1 MSGEFT
7 VRLSYVDRAVAL
19 AGLALA
25 VAGLAA
31 CGSSAAS
38 GASVITSATSRATT
52 SSQLLPRGQVDA
64 GVPVV
69 RVVDGDTLHVLLRGQ
84 EVTVRMIGMNT
95 PETVKE
101 NTPVECYG
109 PEASD
114 YAKRTLSGQTVTLEY
129 DDSQGR
135 KDQYGR
141 TLAYVWLEQ
150 PGGRL
155 DFVNLDEVTQG
166 FARERQYGPVPYAW
180 KDTFR
185 AAQKSAKATR
195 AGLWGACPA

>member
-1 MSGEFT
+1 M
-7 VRLSYVDRAVAL
+7 A
-19 AGLALA
+19 
-25 VAGLAA
+25 
-31 CGSSAAS
+31 SAAS
-38 GASVITSATSRATT
+38 GLRPKGTIDS
-52 SSQLLPRGQVDA
+52 

-101 NTPVECYG
+101 NAPVECYG

-114 YAKRTLSGQTVTLEY
+114 YAKHTLTGQTVTLEY

-141 TLAYVWLEQ
+141 TLAYIWLER
-150 PGGRL
+150 PGGGL

-166 FARERQYGPVPYAW
+166 FARERQYGPEPYAW

-185 AAQKSAKATR
+185 KVQKSAKAAG
-195 AGLWGACPA
+195 AGLWGACPT

>member
-1 MSGEFT
+1 M
-7 VRLSYVDRAVAL
+7 

-25 VAGLAA
+25 IVGLSA
-31 CGSSAAS
+31 CGSSTTSGSAGAAAPTQAGASSAASVASAAS
-38 GASVITSATSRATT
+38 GLKPKGT
-52 SSQLLPRGQVDA
+52 VDS

-114 YAKRTLSGQTVTLEY
+114 YAKHTLTGQTVTLEY

-135 KDQYGR
+135 EDQYGR
-141 TLAYVWLEQ
+141 TLAYIWLER
-150 PGGRL
+150 PGGGL
-155 DFVNLDEVTQG
+155 DFVNLDEVRQG

-185 AAQKSAKATR
+185 TAQKSAKAAG
-195 AGLWGACPA
+195 AGLWGACPT